1 VGTREM
7 RQWNLGSWSSAKTQ
21 EDSMTKKRLLSVFA
35 LAFIAAVAPQIA
47 PMPTM
52 ASERNDAKTFNVDV
66 AIDASTLA
74 LNNND
79 PTNAANPVR
88 GTTFTVT
95 GKIFPGGTIP
105 VGITSFDPNQPG
117 SIGTWVCSGV
127 FVADA
132 SDIFGGG
139 AIIAFHTNQIFM
151 FTDDQ
156 NALFTEGLEGSVGTT
171 THRVVVGGTGKFRGS
186 VGQERQQTIGLNLN
200 GKGLFDIRF
209 TFKLK
214 RNDSD

>member
-1 VGTREM
+1 
-7 RQWNLGSWSSAKTQ
+7 
-21 EDSMTKKRLLSVFA
+21 MTKKWLLLVSA
-35 LAFIAAVAPQIA
+35 LAVVAIA
-47 PMPTM
+47 PLQVTPTP
-52 ASERNDAKTFNVDV
+52 AIAQGSDDANTLALDV
-66 AIDASTLA
+66 AIDGATLA

-79 PTNAANPVR
+79 PATANPIR

-105 VGITSFDPNQPG
+105 PGITSFDPNQPG

-132 SDIFGGG
+132 ADIFSEK
-139 AIIAFHTNQIFM
+139 AKIAFHTNQIFQLS
-151 FTDDQ
+151 DEQ

-171 THRVVVGGTGKFRGS
+171 THRVVVGGTGKFRNL
-186 VGQERQQTIGLNLN
+186 VGQERQDTIGLNLG
-200 GKGLFDIRF
+200 GKGLFDIHF

-214 RNDSD
+214 SNHSD